1 MLTKLNIYTLNEVL
15 FDDYLCVDQVVDL
28 QLASV
33 KVLTQDFVR
42 YSSPIYLKIR
52 LQDRLFY
59 YILYARYAQL
69 KISSKSQ
76 HSERLTNK
84 RAKMFVRVAP
94 HGTIHQQ

>member
-42 YSSPIYLKIR
+42 YS
-52 LQDRLFY
+52 
-59 YILYARYAQL
+59 
-69 KISSKSQ
+69 
-76 HSERLTNK
+76 
-84 RAKMFVRVAP
+84 
-94 HGTIHQQ
+94 